1 MLTQNTISIRLC
13 ELMVTSLHYEG
24 ASICRSRCPGAGSDV
39 RSGRVSAVS
48 AAAAGTAPTPELQ
61 REAAASQAP
70 VSGVKLP
77 QDPGPSPL
85 CMNGEALASRVRSG

>member
-1 MLTQNTISIRLC
+1 M
-13 ELMVTSLHYEG
+13 MVTSLHYEG

-70 VSGVKLP
+70 VSGAKLP
-77 QDPGPSPL
+77 QDPGSWSLPSPL
-85 CMNGEALASRVRSG
+85 LMNGEALASRVRSG

>member
-1 MLTQNTISIRLC
+1 MKLQHLFITRLS
-13 ELMVTSLHYEG
+13 SLYEG

-61 REAAASQAP
+61 REAAASQGP
-70 VSGVKLP
+70 VSGVKLR
-77 QDPGPSPL
+77 QDPGSWSLPSPL
-85 CMNGEALASRVRSG
+85 LMNGEALASRVRSG

>member
-1 MLTQNTISIRLC
+1 
-13 ELMVTSLHYEG
+13 MVTCSFSICLLLAYLHYEG

-85 CMNGEALASRVRSG
+85 LMNGEALE